1 MKRGLKKITN
11 AFKGE
16 IKAWKKDL
24 GSEMKENMKLEKKI
38 EVFEK
43 ELEKLETSKRF
54 LDRQVKLA
62 FQLLRSLIILFH
74 PAHLRLPLLAS

>member
-38 EVFEK
+38 EAFEK

-62 FQLLRSLIILFH
+62 FQLLRSLIILFQ